1 MNLKTIITTAG
12 LLCLSA
18 LSSFAQ
24 SAELP
29 YTCDADTAYTSVLNQ
44 LKRGGYEIDS
54 ASKDAGIQTAV
65 VIEGRIKQT
74 GTYLKVTLLPEEKKL
89 RVLVY
94 EEKRVRTLSTASPWS
109 ATKVNVDKSELAALK
124 LKDELHW

>member
-1 MNLKTIITTAG
+1 VNLKTIITTAG

>member
-12 LLCLSA
+12 VALLFVCSGVMPA
-18 LSSFAQ
+18 
-24 SAELP
+24 AELS
-29 YTCDADTAYTSVLNQ
+29 YSGDAEAAYSSVLNQ
-44 LKRGGYEIDS
+44 LKRDGYEIDM
-54 ASKDAGIQTAV
+54 ASKDAGIQTAL
-65 VIEGRIKQT
+65 ILEGRIKQT
-74 GTYLKVTLLPEEKKL
+74 GTYLKVTLLPLENKL

-94 EEKRVRTLSTASPWS
+94 EERRVRTLSTVSPWS